1 MTYQKKIIKPKHFEL
16 IFTLLFV
23 GCASIP
29 NGLSNHKFDNDFKNT
44 NLINGGWHLFGRENK
59 IEHIMKNFY

>member
-1 MTYQKKIIKPKHFEL
+1 MTCKDFNQFI
-16 IFTLLFV
+16 
-23 GCASIP
+23 
-29 NGLSNHKFDNDFKNT
+29 KFDNDFKNT